1 MSAYGALA
9 AWYDALTRDVDYAAF
24 ADFYEQCFQQGRGAC
39 RTLLDF
45 CCGTGTLT
53 RLMAARGYEMIATD
67 GSPDMLMQAQMHNA
81 DLPAEA
87 VPPLLLCQEASQLD
101 LYGTVDAAY
110 CSLDGFDYLPP
121 EELPEVL
128 HRLHLFV
135 RPGGMLIVDIRDPA
149 SFRTLD
155 GGTFVDETDDVLCLW
170 RAEFDAAKQTMHYG
184 MDLFTRAGE
193 LWARASEEHIEYAH
207 TPERLAELLTQAG
220 FLDVT
225 VRRDGPQ
232 ADAGRIFLTAMRSL
246 EYGT

>member
-24 ADFYEQCFQQGRGAC
+24 ADFYEQCFQQGRGESH
-39 RTLLDF
+39 TLLDF

-67 GSPDMLMQAQMHNA
+67 GSPDMLMQAQAHNA
-81 DLPAEA
+81 DLPPDA
-87 VPPLLLCQEASQLD
+87 VAPLLLCQEASELD

-110 CSLDGFDYLPP
+110 CS
-121 EELPEVL
+121 
-128 HRLHLFV
+128 
-135 RPGGMLIVDIRDPA
+135 
-149 SFRTLD
+149 LD

-170 RAEFDAAKQTMHYG
+170 RAEFDAAAQTMHYG

-193 LWARASEEHIEYAH
+193 LWSRASEEHIEYAH
-207 TPERLAELLTQAG
+207 TPELLTRLLTEAG

-232 ADAGRIFLTAMRSL
+232 ADAGRVFLTAMRSL
-246 EYGT
+246 EYGSETMESTNPVG

>member
-1 MSAYGALA
+1 M
-9 AWYDALTRDVDYAAF
+9 
-24 ADFYEQCFQQGRGAC
+24 
-39 RTLLDF
+39 
-45 CCGTGTLT
+45 
-53 RLMAARGYEMIATD
+53 
-67 GSPDMLMQAQMHNA
+67 
-81 DLPAEA
+81 
-87 VPPLLLCQEASQLD
+87 PPLLLCQEASELD

-149 SFRTLD
+149 SFRALD

-170 RAEFDAAKQTMHYG
+170 RAEFDAAAQTMHYG

-193 LWARASEEHIEYAH
+193 LWSRASEEHIEYAH
-207 TPERLAELLTQAG
+207 TPERLAQLLTQAG

-246 EYGT
+246 EYGI